1 MARPT
6 AAESQALLGHAVEQG
21 WWFRAKEDIVRD
33 FVRPYL
39 TPRSTVLILGT
50 GEGSTVDRV
59 RQVAAEC
66 SIVGLDIDPEAVAL
80 CQARDPR
87 GAYRVADLDQ
97 DPLGEPGTADVVF
110 ALDILEH
117 LEHHDRVVGRVATC
131 LRPGGVFVV
140 NVPAHPWLFSLHDRH
155 LGHLRRYRP
164 AEIEALARAQGLEVA
179 RSTPLFATTLVLL
192 LLWRRLVQPAFGLRE
207 NASDVGVRLPWLLD
221 RALYAAAR
229 LEGWAARLRLPFG
242 SSHLLIARKP
252 QPR

>member
-1 MARPT
+1 MALPT
-6 AAESQALLGHAVEQG
+6 AAESQALLGHAREQG

-39 TPRSTVLILGT
+39 RPRSAVLILGA
-50 GEGSTVDRV
+50 GEGGTVERV
-59 RQVAAEC
+59 REIAPDC
-66 SIVGLDIDPEAVAL
+66 SITGLDIDSAAVAL

-87 GAYRVADLDQ
+87 GAYRQADLDA
-97 DPLGEPGTADVVF
+97 DALGGAGSADVVF

-117 LEHHDRVVGRVATC
+117 LEHHDRVVGRAAAC
-131 LRPGGVFVV
+131 LRPGGVFVI

-179 RSTPLFATTLVLL
+179 RSTPLFATTLLL
-192 LLWRRLVQPAFGLRE
+192 LVLWRRLVQPALALRE
-207 NASDVGVRLPWLLD
+207 TASDVGMRLPWLVD
-221 RALYAAAR
+221 RVLYGIAR
-229 LEGWAARLRLPFG
+229 LEGWAARARLPFG

-252 QPR
+252 